1 MALFSQAARP
11 MSLTTPL
18 GQDALLLEELHGT
31 EAVSELFH
39 FRLDLLADA
48 GTPVPFEKVLGQKV
62 TVALAM
68 PDGGHRY
75 INGLVNRFSEGGQV
89 PGTKGKPTFTRYRA
103 EVVPQLWLWTKKV
116 RSRIF
121 QQKSVPD
128 ILKEV
133 LAGLDVDFR
142 LQGQYPER
150 DYCVQ
155 YQESDF
161 AFACRLME
169 DEGICYFF
177 SHRDGGH
184 TLVLA
189 DDPQGHPYVPGPSR
203 LHFEPVAG
211 EVRPDDRVVSWEKT
225 QELRAGKCTVWDYAF
240 EMPPKNL
247 GASAPPPDSVRVGA
261 VAHAL
266 RVGRND
272 ELELYDCPGGY
283 ARWVDA
289 VGPAGGYQPS
299 RLGELFAYG
308 ERVAGL
314 RMQEETAAALVAT
327 GESTCRQLTAGH
339 KFALDRHGGG
349 DGTYVLTRVEH
360 AASLRGAYTSDARRE
375 LEYHNHFACA
385 PLDLPCRPARSTP
398 RPRVAG
404 VQTAVVVGPSGQD
417 VFTDKYGRI
426 KVQFF
431 WDRQAKNR
439 GTTRNGSSIVPLQY
453 WRAGGDTP
461 SSSCWVRVAQSWAG
475 RGWGGMVIPRLG
487 QEVVI
492 AFEEGDPD
500 RPLCVGCVYNEL
512 NQPPLPLPERAMDT
526 ALKTSSVGGDAPNYS
541 GLAFHDELG
550 EEHLQLHSERDLTIM
565 AEQHKVV
572 NVGVNHH
579 VNVGN
584 THMTTVGALP
594 AGSGGG
600 GGGDVTYNGAFNWLI
615 GNKDNPDIKASV
627 GKSLQLVYG
636 EQVAAVAGLSTRCVV
651 GFQTDLVINPLA
663 IAMPLL
669 PTLVQAVAAP
679 LAGECHFRLGAFST
693 ITYGQ
698 TLTMNR
704 GPEIK
709 LTGPPSV
716 LTVGLAGAAALLGTA
731 SVLTAGGL
739 DPDTKAGEITDLSL
753 VGGFGLA
760 LIALTASEVYD
771 SVKELTTLT
780 TAEAAAAEAAKNL
793 GAMKGAIKVLQ
804 TATQDAA
811 GDTITLQDS
820 MLPIQNALRVV
831 NNAYALQADTI
842 SETSDSGTL
851 LSAGAGNTECLVSLD
866 PGAMGTG
873 QGLLL
878 RQCSPAAPWI
888 TLNSNGI
895 AISVGTPIPGMPP
908 APASPRIYLSQL
920 PNQGLTLGFGM
931 PGPTYSFIRLNDQG
945 ITLSYGPPGVGC
957 SITLGAAGITLQ
969 VGATTS
975 LKLKADQI
983 ASESLQIEATAL
995 NKYAV
1000 NAGELEEAVI
1010 GAASRLAASQ
1020 MMEAG

>member
-1 MALFSQAARP
+1 MNLYSQSGRP

-39 FRLDLLADA
+39 FRLELLASA
-48 GTPVPFEKVLGQKV
+48 GTPVPFDKVVGQSV
-62 TVALAM
+62 TASLAM
-68 PDGGHRY
+68 SDGSRRY
-75 INGLVNRFSEGGQV
+75 VNGIVSRFTEGPTV
-89 PGTKGKPTFTRYRA
+89 PGARGRASFTRYRA
-103 EVVPQLWLWTKKV
+103 EVVPQLWLLTKRV

-142 LQGQYPER
+142 LEGQYPER

-155 YQESDF
+155 YRESDF
-161 AFACRLME
+161 AFASRLIE

-189 DDPQGHPYVPGPSR
+189 DDPQGHPYAPGPSR

-211 EVRPDDRVVSWEKT
+211 EVRPDDRVVFWEKT

-247 GASAPPPDSVRVGA
+247 GASATPPASVQAGA

-266 RVGRND
+266 QAGGND
-272 ELELYDCPGGY
+272 KLELYDCPGGY

-299 RLGELFAYG
+299 KLGKVFADG

-314 RMQEETAAALVAT
+314 RMQEETAAALVAA

-375 LEYHNHFACA
+375 LDYHNRFACV
-385 PLDLPCRPARSTP
+385 PLDLPYRPARTTP
-398 RPRVAG
+398 RPHIAS
-404 VQTAVVVGPSGQD
+404 VQTAVVVGPSGKD

-431 WDRQAKNR
+431 WDRQGKSQ

-453 WRAGGDTP
+453 WGAGGGESP

-500 RPLCVGCVYNEL
+500 RPLCVGCVYNEV
-512 NQPPLPLPERAMDT
+512 NHPPLPLPERAMDT
-526 ALKTSSVGGDAPNYS
+526 TLKKSSIGGDTPNFS
-541 GLAFHDELG
+541 GLAFHDEPG
-550 EEHLQLHSERDLTIM
+550 EEHLQLHSERDLTLM

-594 AGSGGG
+594 GGSGGG
-600 GGGDVTYNGAFNWLI
+600 GGVTYHGKFDWEL
-615 GNKDNPDIKASV
+615 GNISANV
-627 GKSLQLVYG
+627 GKSLQLTYG
-636 EQVAAVAGLSTRCVV
+636 EQVTAVAGLQSPWCFGTNITAC
-651 GFQTDLVINPLA
+651 INPLA
-663 IAMPLL
+663 WLG
-669 PTLVQAVAAP
+669 LVPVPIFQALVAP
-679 LAGECHFRLGAFST
+679 LQGHCNFTIGSWST
-693 ITYGQ
+693 LTYG
-698 TLTMNR
+698 TTFNAFR
-704 GPEIK
+704 GPRVE
-709 LTGPPSV
+709 LTGKMDPLTQVVANLAAATSTADILVAGSSDPDDKAGLIAGLGGGAAGLLGLLALSEVAVSV
-716 LTVGLAGAAALLGTA
+716 LGITKVIDAAA
-731 SVLTAGGL
+731 
-739 DPDTKAGEITDLSL
+739 KAGEMNDNVSML
-753 VGGFGLA
+753 VAAKDFTEQGLRA
-760 LIALTASEVYD
+760 AGVNSVPDMAADLTALQNHV
-771 SVKELTTLT
+771 SVL
-780 TAEAAAAEAAKNL
+780 N
-793 GAMKGAIKVLQ
+793 GQ
-804 TATQDAA
+804 FATNA
-811 GDTITLQDS
+811 DT
-820 MLPIQNALRVV
+820 V
-831 NNAYALQADTI
+831 ALQGVAAVMC
-842 SETSDSGTL
+842 
-851 LSAGAGNTECLVSLD
+851 SAGSGALGNWVSLD
-866 PGAMGTG
+866 GVDPLGGLSLRYGDPIAEPLIRLNQ
-873 QGLLL
+873 QG
-878 RQCSPAAPWI
+878 I
-888 TLNSNGI
+888 K
-895 AISVGTPIPGMPP
+895 ISVGPPDSGPQITLSPIPT
-908 APASPRIYLSQL
+908 
-920 PNQGLTLGFGM
+920 QGL
-931 PGPTYSFIRLNDQG
+931 
-945 ITLSYGPPGVGC
+945 TLSYGPPGAGC
-957 SITLGAAGITLQ
+957 SITLNAEGITLK

-975 LKLKADQI
+975 ITLTPEGVLTD
-983 ASESLQIEATAL
+983 AL
-995 NKYAV
+995 EVMTDAQTRVDVYTQDLTEIV
-1000 NAGELEEAVI
+1000 GGE
-1010 GAASRLAASQ
+1010 ASRTATSQ
-1020 MMEAG
+1020 SYV